1 VPAVVAILGRFNW
14 WLPHW
19 PARLLR
25 VKPSL
30 VRREPVLEEG

>member
-1 VPAVVAILGRFNW
+1 MGRWNW

-25 VKPSL
+25 VEPSL
-30 VRREPVLEEG
+30 PPRRVAAGEAEG